1 MMELLSEKTRRCEL
15 FRKHINQVLEN
26 QGDNADDEWW
36 EDENAR
42 EELIRLSCAKED
54 CISDSDALRI
64 ESSEKLILAV
74 YKKDE
79 DLLFEQI
86 VKKKL
91 F

>member
-1 MMELLSEKTRRCEL
+1 MMELKSEKTRRCEL